1 MTAGLFLTL
10 VAEVTILSRSEE
22 KIMKGTRSRKGLWL
36 GIMTILFVSFCH
48 QRGGNAQSQKIRI
61 SLSSR
66 SNTNTSYYVAQAKGF
81 FKDEGLEVEFIQI
94 NPRLGAMA
102 VLNGDV
108 TFTTSFVSTF
118 RGIVQGLP
126 MKTVLVLLKKG
137 VYYLMVRPEVI
148 KDIQDLKG
156 KKLGVTAVNGGDHI
170 IGRELLRMKGVD
182 PNLVQAIAVGDPS
195 LRFQA
200 VITGA
205 VQAVSVPP
213 PYDLTLQKMGL
224 KAISGPPEIG
234 VPSSGLFASDKLIKE
249 NPQILRRTIR
259 AALRANRFIDENRE
273 ETIRIMTKFVPQTA
287 EIAARSYDVELK
299 ALARDGQMTD
309 SEIEFQVERLADKK
323 RPLDEI
329 RDFSFARAVFK
340 ELEAGK

>member
-1 MTAGLFLTL
+1 
-10 VAEVTILSRSEE
+10 
-22 KIMKGTRSRKGLWL
+22 
-36 GIMTILFVSFCH
+36 
-48 QRGGNAQSQKIRI
+48 
-61 SLSSR
+61 
-66 SNTNTSYYVAQAKGF
+66 
-81 FKDEGLEVEFIQI
+81 
-94 NPRLGAMA
+94 MA

-126 MKTVLVLLKKG
+126 MKTVLILLKKG
-137 VYYLMVRPEVI
+137 VYYLMVRPEII

-224 KAISGPPEIG
+224 KAISGPP
-234 VPSSGLFASDKLIKE
+234 DW
-249 NPQILRRTIR
+249 
-259 AALRANRFIDENRE
+259 
-273 ETIRIMTKFVPQTA
+273 
-287 EIAARSYDVELK
+287 
-299 ALARDGQMTD
+299 
-309 SEIEFQVERLADKK
+309 
-323 RPLDEI
+323 
-329 RDFSFARAVFK
+329 RAVIGFVRVRQTYQRK
-340 ELEAGK
+340 PADSPANHKSRTPSQSLHR

>member
-1 MTAGLFLTL
+1 MNLAKAGHIIGALLL
-10 VAEVTILSRSEE
+10 
-22 KIMKGTRSRKGLWL
+22 L
-36 GIMTILFVSFCH
+36 GFGFAAVSD
-48 QRGGNAQSQKIRI
+48 AQTQKVRL

-66 SNTNTSYYVAQAKGF
+66 SNTNTSYYVAQARGF
-81 FKDEGLEVEFIQI
+81 FRGEGLEVEFIQI

-126 MKTVLVLLKKG
+126 LKTVLVLLKKG
-137 VYYLMVRPEVI
+137 TYHLMVRPDLI

-170 IGRELLRMKGVD
+170 IGRELMRMKGLD

-195 LRFQA
+195 LRLQA
-200 VITGA
+200 AISGA

-213 PYDLTLQKMGL
+213 PYDLILEQKGL

-234 VPSSGLFASDKLIKE
+234 VPSSGLFAADRTIKE
-249 NPQILRRTIR
+249 NPHVLRRTIR
-259 AALRANRFIDENRE
+259 ATLKANRYLEGNRE
-273 ETIRIMTKFVPQTA
+273 ETIRIMTQYVPQSVET
-287 EIAARSYDVELK
+287 AARSYDLEFK
-299 ALARDGQMTD
+299 ALAKDGQMTD
-309 SEIEFQVERLADKK
+309 AEIEFQMDRLADKK

-329 RDFSFARAVFK
+329 RDFSFARQALK
-340 ELEAGK
+340 ELDAGK

>member
-1 MTAGLFLTL
+1 MLAAFVL
-10 VAEVTILSRSEE
+10 VLS
-22 KIMKGTRSRKGLWL
+22 M
-36 GIMTILFVSFCH
+36 V
-48 QRGGNAQSQKIRI
+48 GGVKAQTQKIRI

-66 SNTNTSYYVAQAKGF
+66 SNTNTSYYVAQAKSF

-126 MKTVLVLLKKG
+126 MKTVFILLKKG
-137 VYYLMVRPEVI
+137 TYHLMVRPDLV

-170 IGRELLRMKGVD
+170 IGRELMRMKGLD
-182 PNLVQAIAVGDPS
+182 PNLVQAIAVGDPA
-195 LRFQA
+195 LRLQA
-200 VITGA
+200 AISGA

-213 PYDLTLQKMGL
+213 PYDLMLEQKGL
-224 KAISGPPEIG
+224 KSISGPPEIG
-234 VPSSGLFASDKLIKE
+234 VPSSGLFAADRLIKE
-249 NPQILRRTIR
+249 NPQALRRTIR
-259 AALRANRFIDENRE
+259 ATLKANRFIEANKE
-273 ETIRIMTKFVPQTA
+273 ETIRIMSRFVPQSA
-287 EIAARSYDVELK
+287 EAAARSYDVELK

-309 SEIEFQVERLADKK
+309 AEIEFQMDRLADKK
-323 RPLDEI
+323 RALDEV
-329 RDFSFARAVFK
+329 RDFSFARQALK
-340 ELEAGK
+340 ELESGK

>member
-1 MTAGLFLTL
+1 MNSMRFHVRCLATL
-10 VAEVTILSRSEE
+10 AIL
-22 KIMKGTRSRKGLWL
+22 L
-36 GIMTILFVSFCH
+36 GVPLCTDQGV
-48 QRGGNAQSQKIRI
+48 NAQSQKIRI

-66 SNTNTSYYVAQAKGF
+66 SNTNTSYYVALARGY
-81 FKDEGLEVEFIQI
+81 FKDEGLEVEFIQV

-118 RGIVQGLP
+118 RGVVQGLP
-126 MKTVLVLLKKG
+126 MKTVFILLKKG
-137 VYYLMVRPEVI
+137 IYFLMVRPEII

-170 IGRELLRMKGVD
+170 IGRELLRMKGLD
-182 PNLVQAIAVGDPS
+182 PSLVQAIAVGDPS

-200 VITGA
+200 AITGA

-213 PYDLTLQKMGL
+213 PHDLMLQQMGL

-234 VPSSGLFASDKLIKE
+234 VPSSGLFAADRLIKE
-249 NPQILRRTIR
+249 SPQALRRTIR
-259 AALRANRFIDENRE
+259 ALLKANRFIEDNRE
-273 ETIRIMTKFVPQTA
+273 ETVRIMTRFVPQSPET
-287 EIAARSYDVELK
+287 AARSYDVEFK
-299 ALARDGQMTD
+299 ALAKDGQMTD
-309 SEIEFQVERLADKK
+309 VEIEFQMERLAEKR

-329 RDFSFARAVFK
+329 RDFSFARQALK
-340 ELEAGK
+340 EIESNK

>member
-1 MTAGLFLTL
+1 MKRSPQYQRLRLTVLVCFLS
-10 VAEVTILSRSEE
+10 VAFWPRTQ
-22 KIMKGTRSRKGLWL
+22 L
-36 GIMTILFVSFCH
+36 GAET
-48 QRGGNAQSQKIRI
+48 QKIRI

-66 SNTNTSYYVAQAKGF
+66 SNTNTSYYVAQARNF

-118 RGIVQGLP
+118 RGVVQGLP
-126 MKTVLVLLKKG
+126 MKTVFILLKKG
-137 VYYLMVRPEVI
+137 IYYLMVRPEII
-148 KDIQDLKG
+148 KDVQDLKG

-170 IGRELLRMKGVD
+170 IGRELLRMKGLD
-182 PNLVQAIAVGDPS
+182 PNLVQAIAVGEPS
-195 LRFQA
+195 LRAQA
-200 VITGA
+200 VLSNA
-205 VQAVSVPP
+205 VQAVSVSPP
-213 PYDLTLQKMGL
+213 HDLMLQQMGL

-234 VPSSGLFASDKLIKE
+234 VPSSGLFASDRLIKE

-259 AALRANRFIDENRE
+259 AALKANRFIEENRE
-273 ETIRIMTKFVPQTA
+273 ETIRIMTRAVPQTLD
-287 EIAARSYDVELK
+287 IAARSYDVELK
-299 ALARDGQMTD
+299 ALAKDGQMTD
-309 SEIEFQVERLADKK
+309 AEIEFQMERLAEKK

-329 RDFSFARAVFK
+329 RDFSFARSAMK

>member
-1 MTAGLFLTL
+1 MMSRAGFAVGCL
-10 VAEVTILSRSEE
+10 VFAL
-22 KIMKGTRSRKGLWL
+22 L
-36 GIMTILFVSFCH
+36 GSASAL
-48 QRGGNAQSQKIRI
+48 QAQMQKIRI

-66 SNTNTSYYVAQAKGF
+66 SNTNTPYYVAQDRGF

-118 RGIVQGLP
+118 RGVVQGLP
-126 MKTVLVLLKKG
+126 MKTVLVLLKRG
-137 VYYLMVRPEVI
+137 TYYLMVRPDLI

-170 IGRELLRMKGVD
+170 IGRELMRMKGLD

-200 VITGA
+200 AVSGA

-213 PYDLTLQKMGL
+213 PFDLLLEKQGL

-234 VPSSGLFASDKLIKE
+234 VPSSGLFAADRLIKE
-249 NPQILRRTIR
+249 SPQTLRRTIR
-259 AALRANRFIDENRE
+259 AALRANRYIEGNRE
-273 ETIRIMTKFVPQTA
+273 ETIRIMTKYVAQAPKSRRAPMTSSSRRSPGM
-287 EIAARSYDVELK
+287 AR
-299 ALARDGQMTD
+299 
-309 SEIEFQVERLADKK
+309 
-323 RPLDEI
+323 
-329 RDFSFARAVFK
+329 
-340 ELEAGK
+340 

>member
-1 MTAGLFLTL
+1 MPIIRTTVRGCFVILAL
-10 VAEVTILSRSEE
+10 VCINIFPGARL
-22 KIMKGTRSRKGLWL
+22 
-36 GIMTILFVSFCH
+36 H
-48 QRGGNAQSQKIRI
+48 AQTQKIRI

-66 SNTNTSYYVAQAKGF
+66 SNTNTSYYVAQARGF

-118 RGIVQGLP
+118 RGVVQGLP
-126 MKTVLVLLKKG
+126 MKTVFILLKKG
-137 VYYLMVRPEVI
+137 IYYLMVRPEII

-156 KKLGVTAVNGGDHI
+156 KKLGVTAINGGDHI

-200 VITGA
+200 VVTGI

-213 PYDLTLQKMGL
+213 PYDLTLQRQGL
-224 KAISGPPEIG
+224 KAISGPPEVG
-234 VPSSGLFASDKLIKE
+234 VPSSGLFAADRLLKE
-249 NPQILRRTIR
+249 NPQVLRHTVR
-259 AALRANRFIDENRE
+259 ALLKANRFIEENRQ
-273 ETIRIMTKFVPQTA
+273 ETIRIMAQFVPQPL
-287 EIAARSYDVELK
+287 EVAARSYDIELK
-299 ALARDGQMTD
+299 ALAKDGTMTD
-309 SEIEFQVERLADKK
+309 AEIESQMERLAEKK

-329 RDFSFARAVFK
+329 RDFSFARQALK